1 MAFGPLAL
9 LLADGRTPTGGH
21 AHSGG
26 LEAAVNAGLRV
37 DGVPG
42 FIRGR
47 LHTCAFGEAAF
58 AAAATR
64 AAAAQQPGELAR
76 LDLEA
81 RARVASPMLRDAS
94 TTLGRSLLRT
104 ASRMFPG
111 RAVLEAYRHDSATTP
126 RPVAFGVVADAAGL
140 APLEA
145 ATISL
150 HSDLTA
156 VAASAVKLLP
166 VDAAGAFGWVAALA
180 TEIERC
186 AARAATPV
194 ASSELPS
201 VSATLVE
208 LRSLRHGRDG
218 GRLFAT

>member
-1 MAFGPLAL
+1 MLLGFGFRSIDGQAQSGENRGAPVLQQTIQGRRDVFL
-9 LLADGRTPTGGH
+9 LGIARQETG
-21 AHSGG
+21 
-26 LEAAVNAGLRV
+26 
-37 DGVPG
+37 
-42 FIRGR
+42 
-47 LHTCAFGEAAF
+47 
-58 AAAATR
+58 
-64 AAAAQQPGELAR
+64 
-76 LDLEA
+76 
-81 RARVASPMLRDAS
+81 DAS

-156 VAASAVKLLP
+156 VAAAAVKLLP
-166 VDAAGAFGWVAALA
+166 IDAAGAFGWVAALA
-180 TEIERC
+180 TEIEHC

-201 VSATLVE
+201 VAATLVE